1 LGCVKHA
8 GVLCAERAVRPL
20 PAGAA
25 VPRLEGGE
33 QWTTIVRAENRPI
46 LPLTLPAAGTR
57 RRRNGAV
64 PPSPD
69 FQPMPADA

>member
-1 LGCVKHA
+1 MGCVKHA

-57 RRRNGAV
+57 RCHNGTA
-64 PPSPD
+64 PLSPTLE
-69 FQPMPADA
+69 PMTAEA